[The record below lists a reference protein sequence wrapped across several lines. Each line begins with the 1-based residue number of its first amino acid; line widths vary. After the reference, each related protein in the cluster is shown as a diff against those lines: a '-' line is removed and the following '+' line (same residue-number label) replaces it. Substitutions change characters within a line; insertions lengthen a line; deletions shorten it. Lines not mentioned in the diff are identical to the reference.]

1 MLSPI
6 LVGDESTLEKSRYGS
21 ITGEIYFQFE
31 NFYFPEHG
39 WNDFIVVILCWW
51 NKSVGTLEVSSV
63 GTTVEFLFMDGPF
76 YVRGVKSGDKK
87 VTLNF
92 LRRKIEGFEILASKE
107 IEIDRL
113 KTAIGKV
120 SRKVVRELHKKNWST
135 NDTEQLESL
144 VRKKSQ

>member
-6 LVGDESTLEKSRYGS
+6 LVGDESTLEKSQYGS
-21 ITGEIYFQFE
+21 ITGEIYFQFGD
-31 NFYFPEHG
+31 FCFPELR

-63 GTTVEFLFMDGPF
+63 GTTVEFHFMDGPF
-76 YVRGVKSGDKK
+76 YVRAVKSSEEK
-87 VTLNF
+87 VILNF
-92 LRRKIEGFEILASKE
+92 LRRKIEGFEILASRDT
-107 IEIDRL
+107 EIDSL

-120 SRKVVRELHKKNWST
+120 SRKIVRELHRKNWST

-144 VRKKSQ
+144 IRKRR